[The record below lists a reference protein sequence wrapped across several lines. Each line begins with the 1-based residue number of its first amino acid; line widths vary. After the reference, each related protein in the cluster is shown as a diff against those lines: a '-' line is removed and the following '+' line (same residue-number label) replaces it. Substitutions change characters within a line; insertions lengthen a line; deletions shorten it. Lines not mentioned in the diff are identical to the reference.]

1 MKKTLTIAVAAAAL
15 AGLAGTNVALADTAL
30 ATKSGCLACHQV
42 DKKVVGPSYKDV
54 AAKYAG
60 ADAAKVD
67 ELAAKVIK
75 GGVGVWGQVPMP
87 PNAKITPE
95 DAKTLVTWIL
105 TQK

>member
-1 MKKTLTIAVAAAAL
+1 MKKTLKIAVATAAL
-15 AGLAGTNVALADTAL
+15 LGLAGTNVALADAAL
-30 ATKSGCLACHQV
+30 AQKSGCLACHQV

-67 ELAAKVIK
+67 ELAAKVVK
-75 GGVGVWGQVPMP
+75 GGVGVWGQIPMP
-87 PNAKITPE
+87 PNAKVTPE